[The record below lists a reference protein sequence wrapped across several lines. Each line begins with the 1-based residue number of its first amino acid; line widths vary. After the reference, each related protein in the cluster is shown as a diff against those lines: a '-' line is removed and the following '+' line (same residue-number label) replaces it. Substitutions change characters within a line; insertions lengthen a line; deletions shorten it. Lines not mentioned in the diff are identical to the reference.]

1 MIPLPGGTST
11 HLVGVT
17 LLALLYHPLVAFV
30 CEGLVLLV
38 QALDG
43 EDADPESG
51 VPHEAHIAACCGIIL
66 DALMIGRLADDRY
79 KTGKVSG
86 LLAFAKE
93 RCAAI
98 RAEFEAKKQV
108 DGSHGKFRKRR

>member
-1 MIPLPGGTST
+1 
-11 HLVGVT
+11 
-17 LLALLYHPLVAFV
+17 
-30 CEGLVLLV
+30 
-38 QALDG
+38 
-43 EDADPESG
+43 